1 MIEQS
6 SIIFVFISE
15 RSELVFLAR
24 IFLAFIRPEQI
35 SNFPTREGAIKSSR
49 PITNEASVLI
59 ARQCQ
64 AINHQIWDN
73 QSLLEIFLGSRSPQ
87 KLEGRPQPLMQ
98 RPHSVSLWFHIGLIS
113 NWLSGTLLSRWSG
126 WLGRGGNP
134 GQTSIDGSILLRRCP
149 CAHTPLHRPCL
160 HSLIIAIVMS
170 SGIGGVSRGLILMI
184 VRHCLAT
191 YFHGGQWVCVQ
202 TCHS

>member
-1 MIEQS
+1 M
-6 SIIFVFISE
+6 
-15 RSELVFLAR
+15 
-24 IFLAFIRPEQI
+24 
-35 SNFPTREGAIKSSR
+35 
-49 PITNEASVLI
+49 LI

-113 NWLSGTLLSRWSG
+113 NWLSGTLLSRRSG

-134 GQTSIDGSILLRRCP
+134 GQTSIDGSIPPRRCP
-149 CAHTPLHRPCL
+149 RAHAPVHRPCL

-170 SGIGGVSRGLILMI
+170 SRIGGSLKVYYWWLWGM
-184 VRHCLAT
+184 HCLAT

-202 TCHS
+202 TCHC